1 MATNNEAQVQD
12 IETFR
17 ELWFLLL
24 SKVLKSSVLK
34 RLQGNKRDIM
44 GKPKNR
50 SAKNIASG
58 TR

>member
-44 GKPKNR
+44 PRDIMGKP
-50 SAKNIASG
+50 
-58 TR
+58 